1 MICGL
6 RCERV
11 GKCDEEPLFD
21 TARQDRFLPLLPTGA
36 FRDRPSMNRYQQRPR
51 TLCNFPPP
59 PISVALGACPAGM
72 KETRECHA
80 FTRYRR
86 PCHGLYHVAG
96 LPHQAHWPAAAG
108 GCANEACA
116 SKSQL
121 HETWD
126 KGNIVRHL
134 HPITRTMFFFLLD
147 DLAPAGNS
155 LLASAS
161 AAIVGGTS
169 LDTPIEDVIIL
180 EALANEEVT
189 EELA

>member
-1 MICGL
+1 MKEKSVRTIHIVRQQLRRWWGGRWLSCDAKRSRTVEEPEQMICGL

-108 GCANEACA
+108 GCANEASYHSHDVLLPLGRPCA
-116 SKSQL
+116 CRQQPF
-121 HETWD
+121 
-126 KGNIVRHL
+126 G
-134 HPITRTMFFFLLD
+134 
-147 DLAPAGNS
+147 
-155 LLASAS
+155 
-161 AAIVGGTS
+161 
-169 LDTPIEDVIIL
+169 
-180 EALANEEVT
+180 
-189 EELA
+189 